1 VTVDVPESA
10 APHTAELLQ
19 TIRELERWGAARGW
33 VGTDPYEGLNATRFD
48 TPFRGSVTGR
58 KILIQAVK
66 RSPIDLRPM
75 LGIPQGRSSAAFA
88 ALVSAYALQ
97 GADDKLREAL
107 VVLESL
113 RCADFAEPS
122 WGYHFDV
129 QTRVFFYPRGAPNT
143 IATAFAGASLLDAY
157 ERTGDEALLGEAV
170 GAGEFFLRHVPQT
183 PAASGAYFGYL
194 AGDRTPIHNANVL
207 ACALLARAGTH
218 ARRDD
223 FLQAADAGVAYT
235 LAHQEPDGSWPYG
248 AEPHLRWVDGF
259 HTGYVLNALRDC
271 ARAGLP
277 AAHREALDRGLA
289 FYRRTLFLDDGAP
302 KYTTG
307 STYPID
313 IQCVAQ
319 GIQTFALA
327 GDPWALTVY
336 RFALQHMRRPD
347 GAFAF
352 QRRRFWRNDAP
363 HVRWGQ
369 APMLLALTHL
379 LGATIM
385 PA

>member
-1 VTVDVPESA
+1 M
-10 APHTAELLQ
+10 
-19 TIRELERWGAARGW
+19 
-33 VGTDPYEGLNATRFD
+33 GTDPYEGLNATRFAA
-48 TPFRGSVTGR
+48 PFRGSVTGR

-75 LGIPQGRSSAAFA
+75 LEYPRDEARPGLPHWCRRTRFGRKTTSYETRSTSSRASAARTSPSPAGVTTSMCRRASSSIRA
-88 ALVSAYALQ
+88 ARRTRS
-97 GADDKLREAL
+97 RRR
-107 VVLESL
+107 SP
-113 RCADFAEPS
+113 EPRYS
-122 WGYHFDV
+122 
-129 QTRVFFYPRGAPNT
+129 TR
-143 IATAFAGASLLDAY
+143 Y
-157 ERTGDEALLGEAV
+157 ERTGDEALLEQAV

-183 PAASGAYFGYL
+183 TRRDGRVLRLSRRRPYADPQRERPRLRAARTRGA
-194 AGDRTPIHNANVL
+194 
-207 ACALLARAGTH
+207 TH
-218 ARRDD
+218 AGRDD

-248 AEPHLRWVDGF
+248 GEPHLRWVDGF
-259 HTGYVLNALRDC
+259 HTGYVLDALRDVRRV
-271 ARAGLP
+271 RASAVHAGRRSTVASRSIAGRSSSTTERRSTRPDRPTRSTSSASRRGSRPLP
-277 AAHREALDRGLA
+277 
-289 FYRRTLFLDDGAP
+289 
-302 KYTTG
+302 
-307 STYPID
+307 S
-313 IQCVAQ
+313 
-319 GIQTFALA
+319 A